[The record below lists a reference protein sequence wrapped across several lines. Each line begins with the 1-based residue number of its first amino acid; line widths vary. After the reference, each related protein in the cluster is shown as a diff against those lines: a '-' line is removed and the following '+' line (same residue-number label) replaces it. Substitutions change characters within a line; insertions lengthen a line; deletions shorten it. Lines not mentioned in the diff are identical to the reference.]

1 MLHLMHSRS
10 LINIYG
16 KWMSLLIIYS
26 FLAENSETNPRS
38 FQIRATD
45 SFLLLLKKL
54 CSGWVR
60 YTDCWSTAIV
70 SSYNMAGLIW
80 QCMKGEYW
88 LHWKKTMLVWPV
100 SLKCKETIQFGTLKK
115 NETATTKKST
125 KTPTKTKQKTHGSV
139 FSRENVSML
148 SSTSPL
154 CSVGLLLHWAT
165 LALRHNYL

>member
-1 MLHLMHSRS
+1 MAASLYTVLHLMHSRS

-26 FLAENSETNPRS
+26 FLAENSETNTRS
-38 FQIRATD
+38 LQIRATD

-54 CSGWVR
+54 CSGWVK

-100 SLKCKETIQFGTLKK
+100 SLKCKETMRFYTLKK
-115 NETATTKKST
+115 NETPATKNSTKK
-125 KTPTKTKQKTHGSV
+125 PTKTKQKPMV
-139 FSRENVSML
+139 
-148 SSTSPL
+148 L
-154 CSVGLLLHWAT
+154 CSPGGMSLC
-165 LALRHNYL
+165 